1 MQAMCYYQK
10 VNMNTTNFRIG
21 IVGAG
26 LIARDHALSLSL
38 LPGVSELIF
47 FDAQAERA
55 TQLAQEFDG
64 STASSANELA
74 HNCDIVWICTPPFA
88 RRDAIAAATGA
99 GKPIF
104 CEKPLALNV
113 EELNFVRQNLGASD
127 APFFMGQSSRYL
139 AASQKIKALADG
151 GAIGKLTEIWSSR
164 LGWLDPAVTPPW
176 RLEDER
182 GGGVVIELGIH
193 EIDFV
198 NWIGGAWHSLY
209 ARVASQI
216 VAPGKFQEA
225 AFVLGTLENGAT
237 ARLNLSWASPRYLWQ
252 RGVEGTSGSLFFDDS
267 DVRRV
272 ELHRPEK
279 DVEIFTVEDWKD
291 EATGENISLREQAK
305 EVLETLKNGAAPL
318 VSLREGEAAL
328 QVALAI
334 QESAR
339 LNKIVALE
347 KLS

>member
-1 MQAMCYYQK
+1 
-10 VNMNTTNFRIG
+10 MNNPSNFRIG

-26 LIARDHALSLSL
+26 FIARDHALSLSL
-38 LPGVSELIF
+38 LPSVSELIF
-47 FDAQAERA
+47 FDAQPERA
-55 TQLAQEFDG
+55 AQLAQEFGG
-64 STASSANELA
+64 STASSGNELA
-74 HNCDIVWICTPPFA
+74 NNCDIVWICTPPFA
-88 RRDAIAAATGA
+88 RRDAIAAATCA

-104 CEKPLALNV
+104 CEKPLALNA
-113 EELNFVRQNLGASD
+113 EELDFVRQNLQTSD

-139 AASQKIKALADG
+139 AASQKIKALADD

-164 LGWLDPAVTPPW
+164 LGWLDSKVAPPW

-198 NWIGGAWHSLY
+198 NWIGGAWQSLY
-209 ARVASQI
+209 ARAASQI

-225 AFVLGTLENGAT
+225 ASVLGTLENGAT
-237 ARLNLSWASPRYLWQ
+237 ARLDLSWASPRYLWQ

-267 DVRRV
+267 DVRHV
-272 ELHRPEK
+272 QLHRPDKE
-279 DVEIFTVEDWKD
+279 VEIFTVENWQD

-305 EVLETLKNGAAPL
+305 DVLETLKNGDAPP
-318 VSLREGEAAL
+318 VSLRDGEAAL
-328 QVALAI
+328 QVALAM
-334 QESAR
+334 QESAQS
-339 LNKIVALE
+339 NKIVPLE